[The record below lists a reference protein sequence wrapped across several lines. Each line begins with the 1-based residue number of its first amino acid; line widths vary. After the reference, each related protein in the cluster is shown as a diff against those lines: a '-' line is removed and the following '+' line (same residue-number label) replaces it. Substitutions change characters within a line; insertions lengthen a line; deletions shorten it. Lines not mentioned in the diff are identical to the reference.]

1 VTQTVPSSRPA
12 TLHPRL
18 RRTLDSAASEW
29 NRVGSQMRF
38 YGATLR
44 SIPDAVVNYPS
55 ELLRLIAQMGLGAA
69 ALAMIGGTVVIV
81 GFLTMT
87 TGALVA
93 VQGYNQLA
101 SVGIEALTGFA
112 SAYFNVR
119 LIVPGTASVALSA
132 TIGAGATA
140 QMGAMRI
147 NEEIDALE
155 VIGIRSVSY
164 LASSR
169 VVGGIV
175 VVIPLYCIAVMM
187 AFLASRAGTVTIYG
201 QGSGVYDHYFN
212 TFLSGRDIIWSF
224 FQSVAITVVIMLV
237 HTYYG
242 YNASG
247 GPAGVGEPPGQEQR
261 HDQRGQA
268 GDAHQVQDLVALL
281 GGADH
286 AVGDDGHP

>member
-1 VTQTVPSSRPA
+1 VTQTVPS

-18 RRTLDSAASEW
+18 RRTLDGVVREW

-38 YGATLR
+38 YSTTLG
-44 SIPDAVVNYPS
+44 SIPDAVINYRT
-55 ELLRLIAQMGLGAA
+55 EVLRLIAQMGLGVA
-69 ALAMIGGTVVIV
+69 ALAMIGGTIVIV

-164 LASSR
+164 LASTR
-169 VVGGIV
+169 VVAGIV
-175 VVIPLYCIAVMM
+175 VVIPLYCVAIMM
-187 AFLASRAGTVTIYG
+187 AFLASRGGTTALYG

-212 TFLSGRDIIWSF
+212 TFLSPRDIIWSF
-224 FQSVAITVVIMLV
+224 FQVVAITIVVMLV

-242 YNASG
+242 YTARG
-247 GPAGVGEPPGQEQR
+247 GPAGVGE
-261 HDQRGQA
+261 
-268 GDAHQVQDLVALL
+268 
-281 GGADH
+281 
-286 AVGDDGHP
+286 AVGRAVRTSMVVAAVEIVMITLAVYGESGNFHLAS

>member
-1 VTQTVPSSRPA
+1 MTVATPSK
-12 TLHPRL
+12 LHPRL
-18 RRTLDSAASEW
+18 QRTKNAVVGEW
-29 NRVGSQMRF
+29 NRIGSQTQF
-38 YGATLR
+38 YVTTLG
-44 SIPDAVVNYPS
+44 SIPDALCNYRS
-55 ELLRLIAQMGLGAA
+55 EMLRLIAQMGLGTA

-140 QMGAMRI
+140 QIGAMRI

-155 VIGIRSVSY
+155 VIGIRSVTY
-164 LASSR
+164 LASTR
-169 VVGGIV
+169 VVAGVV

-187 AFLASRAGTVTIYG
+187 AFLASRARHHRRSTARAPASTTTT
-201 QGSGVYDHYFN
+201 S
-212 TFLSGRDIIWSF
+212 TRSSAPATSSGRSSSPLRSRSWSCWCTPTT
-224 FQSVAITVVIMLV
+224 ATPRAADRPELV
-237 HTYYG
+237 RP
-242 YNASG
+242 S
-247 GPAGVGEPPGQEQR
+247 
-261 HDQRGQA
+261 
-268 GDAHQVQDLVALL
+268 
-281 GGADH
+281 
-286 AVGDDGHP
+286 DGRCAPRWWSPRWRS